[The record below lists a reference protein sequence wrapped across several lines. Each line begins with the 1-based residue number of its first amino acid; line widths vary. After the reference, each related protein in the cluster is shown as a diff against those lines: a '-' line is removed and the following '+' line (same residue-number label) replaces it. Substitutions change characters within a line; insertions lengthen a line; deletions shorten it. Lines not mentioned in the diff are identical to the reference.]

1 MDREQAWQ
9 AIEQE
14 RRRLADLLADLAD
27 DEWDT
32 PSLSAGW
39 RVRDVAAHVALAPQP
54 PGPWEMVAWAVRAR
68 GSFHRLNHDISVA
81 HAESRTGAELVAEL
95 RAHAASRRLP
105 ALTGYRNIL
114 FDTLVHVQDVA
125 IPLHRVLPMPV
136 AAARAGATR
145 VWTMGWP
152 FWARRRLAGF
162 RLVATDTLW
171 AVGDGEQ
178 VVCGPIEA
186 LLLLLTG
193 RPVALDRL
201 TGAGVDALTERV
213 AGRSRA

>member
-1 MDREQAWQ
+1 MDRDQSWQ

-14 RRRLADLLADLAD
+14 RRRIADLLDTIADH
-27 DEWDT
+27 EWDT
-32 PSLSAGW
+32 PSLCAGW

-54 PGPWEMVAWAVRAR
+54 PGLREMVTLAVRAR
-68 GSFHRLNHDISVA
+68 GSFHRLNHDVAVA
-81 HAESRTGAELVAEL
+81 HADARSGAELVAEL

-105 ALTGYRNIL
+105 VMTGYRNIL
-114 FDTLVHVQDVA
+114 FDTLVHAQDIA
-125 IPLHRVLPMPV
+125 IPLGRAHPMPP

-162 RLVATDTLW
+162 RLLATDVEW
-171 AVGDGEQ
+171 VVGAGERE
-178 VVCGPIEA
+178 VRGPIEA

-193 RPVALDRL
+193 RAVALDRL
-201 TGAGVDALTERV
+201 TGSGVAAL
-213 AGRSRA
+213 AALG